1 MFAGLPSLSREQQ
14 QQAVDRIHELMA
26 QGMPSGQAIMIVA
39 EELRANHTGE
49 LITARFEDEE
59 DEDEDQ
65 AVEDEDE

>member
-1 MFAGLPSLSREQQ
+1 MFAGLPSLSHEQQ

-49 LITARFEDEE
+49 QIIARFE

-65 AVEDEDE
+65 ASEDEDE